1 MRSIHITLLAASCI
15 LVSSCDSP
23 KSPRAAGQTEDT
35 PSADEISTDFSSEFD
50 NSLAQF
56 AYPRIRIERE
66 SDESRGQFLRRS
78 LDLQLLAFRQRGL
91 KYWRENGVDTTIAE
105 WFAVTTALPPSNP
118 PEATNRVQHDTETV
132 SLSAT
137 TAQLRRGSWDADQ
150 YEIFLVLSGDPAIPN
165 ELKFF
170 IESNL
175 FMRRLDRARA
185 VFVSSGQ
192 RSEYDAFLDD
202 VLNFFSRYPSADS
215 AASSRAGNDEAYL
228 WSFIKI
234 LRAALGRRDVF
245 DVSYDDRRRFVE
257 GMERAESDAASILA
271 ADMRRNDFAFT
282 FHPFYDRHRAF
293 EEQLLSGDSEGWFSY
308 FNSTLTSDRSVD
320 EWLYQTPMYPSVDQP
335 QNDIEFGVLNYN
347 NYVGA
352 IEILSAGVENW
363 DDLRKE
369 QKVDWLTTVGIFGG
383 PNFFPK
389 DELAYFVGGARSVRN
404 LDLEELA
411 YWTDQLVRLTD
422 ELVQDSGASLQ
433 NKQSLE
439 ILLARRLFRAGSL
452 VAQTSDLPNRYVA
465 QLLERLDSIV
475 FRAESVEEFRDAV
488 AAQVSSLW
496 RYRDDLGLS
505 DAEVRAFVAEL
516 PESNAAAVQETVS
529 SILNPVELMPGAAV
543 NVEARTFDGDFFQT
557 RSLAGSIVLVDHW
570 DTNCA
575 PCIAAM
581 PILHEVYERYKARGV
596 EVVSIAYDGT
606 SQRSRVERI
615 KEESGLTWITLNGE
629 GLWPAIAAQYGY
641 RGVPQY
647 MLLDRDGRWYAGT
660 EEMGNG
666 ANFEALLNEMLAAEA
681 VEKEAST
688 VH

>member
-15 LVSSCDSP
+15 LFSSCDSL
-23 KSPRAAGQTEDT
+23 KSPRAAGQPEDAL
-35 PSADEISTDFSSEFD
+35 SADRIPTDFFSEFD

-56 AYPRIRIERE
+56 AYPRIRIERK
-66 SDESRGQFLRRS
+66 SDENQGQFLRRS
-78 LDLQLLAFRQRGL
+78 LDVQLLAFRQRGL
-91 KYWRENGVDTTIAE
+91 EYWRENGVDNAVAE

-132 SLSAT
+132 SLST
-137 TAQLRRGSWDADQ
+137 TAAPLRRDSWDADQ
-150 YEIFLVLSGDPAIPN
+150 YEIYLALSSDSAIPN

-170 IESNL
+170 IESSL

-185 VFVSSGQ
+185 VFASSGQ
-192 RSEYDAFLDD
+192 RSEYDTFLDD

-215 AASSRAGNDEAYL
+215 AASTRAGNDEAYL

-245 DVSYDDRRRFVE
+245 DVSYDDRRKFVE
-257 GMERAESDAASILA
+257 SLERVQSDAASILA

-293 EEQLLSGDSEGWFSY
+293 EEQLLSDDSEGWSSY
-308 FNSTLTSDRSVD
+308 FNSTLTAHQGVD
-320 EWLYQTPMYPSVDQP
+320 GWLYQTPMYPSVDQP

-352 IEILSAGVENW
+352 IEVLNAGVENW
-363 DDLRKE
+363 DNLTME
-369 QKVDWLTTVGIFGG
+369 QQVDWLTTVGIFGG
-383 PNFFPK
+383 PNFFPEDK
-389 DELAYFVGGARSVRN
+389 LAYFVGGVRSIRN

-422 ELVQDSGASLQ
+422 ELVQDSDASSQ
-433 NKQSLE
+433 NKQSVE
-439 ILLARRLFRAGSL
+439 ILLSRRLFRAGRL
-452 VAQTSDLPNRYVA
+452 VAQSSDLPNRYVA
-465 QLLERLDSIV
+465 QLLGRLESIV
-475 FRAESVEEFRDAV
+475 SRADSVEEFRDVV

-496 RYRDDLGLS
+496 RYRNDLGLS

-516 PESNAAAVQETVS
+516 PESNVAAVQETVS
-529 SILNPVELMPGAAV
+529 SILNPVELLPGVTV
-543 NVEARTFDGDFFQT
+543 NVEARTFDGDLFET
-557 RSLAGSIVLVDHW
+557 LSLAGSIVLVDHW
-570 DTNCA
+570 DTNCG

-581 PILHEVYERYKARGV
+581 PVFHEVYERYKERGV

-606 SQRSRVERI
+606 SQRSRVDRI
-615 KEESGLTWITLNGE
+615 KEENGLTWITLDGE

-647 MLLDRDGRWYAGT
+647 MLLDREGRWYAGT

-666 ANFEALLNEMLAAEA
+666 ASFEALLNEMLAAE
-681 VEKEAST
+681 EAEII
-688 VH
+688 H